1 MKTFLKMSGVALF
14 IVALVVVVGAGFAA
28 AQALDMTP
36 GTNNSAAI
44 PGQNSNPRQAMMA
57 NGGQGMMANGGQGMM
72 PFDGPHPGG
81 RGFGHGQGFID
92 MKTIIAEALGITV
105 EELDAAH
112 ADGQRLPEL
121 VDELGLD
128 LDAVEADIQA
138 GLTAAINQ
146 AVTDGTITQEQ
157 ADAMLARME
166 LRVLAHEVVDMQAIT
181 ADALGITVED
191 LIAAHADG
199 QRLPEL
205 VDELGLDLDTVQADI
220 RAGREAAINQ
230 ALADGTITQE
240 QADLLLSQG
249 GMMGNGMGNG
259 PRGRGHH
266 GQGQGNCPNMTPPA
280 DDTVPT
286 DEA

>member
-57 NGGQGMMANGGQGMM
+57 NGGQGMMANGGQGIM

-92 MKTIIAEALGITV
+92 MKPIIAEALGITV

-240 QADLLLSQG
+240 QADLLLS
-249 GMMGNGMGNG
+249 
-259 PRGRGHH
+259 
-266 GQGQGNCPNMTPPA
+266 
-280 DDTVPT
+280 
-286 DEA
+286 

>member
-1 MKTFLKMSGVALF
+1 MKTFLKFGVVALF
-14 IVALVVVVGAGFAA
+14 IMALVVAVGAGLAA
-28 AQALDMTP
+28 AQALNLTP

-44 PGQNSNPRQAMMA
+44 PGQSSNPRQAMMA

-81 RGFGHGQGFID
+81 HGFGNGQGFID
-92 MKTIIAEALGITV
+92 MKTIIADALGITV
-105 EELDAAH
+105 EELEAAH

-121 VDELGLD
+121 AEELGLD
-128 LDAVEADIQA
+128 LATVEADIQA
-138 GLTAAINQ
+138 GLTTAINQ

-166 LRVLAHEVVDMQAIT
+166 MRVLAHAVVDMQAIV

-191 LIAAHADG
+191 LVAAHAAG
-199 QRLPEL
+199 QHLPEI
-205 VDELGLDLDTVQADI
+205 VDELGLDLATVQADI
-220 RAGREAAINQ
+220 QAGREAAINQ

-240 QADLLLSQG
+240 QADWLLSHG

-259 PRGRGHH
+259 PRGHH

-280 DDTVPT
+280 DETVPT